1 MRDKALETW
10 QAEKDY
16 NTRLC
21 FCLLSPHISSSFLG
35 LFRVYYH
42 KAQTFCPKL
51 PMPHHLPAMAA
62 CHTPRHPVHPVQLAG
77 LPRLRR
83 QANFTCQLYVEP
95 DQDTSKQKQNPKNGP
110 FFLSLSSIA
119 PCDGPSGGPV
129 SPAAVCT
136 DVGFVALI
144 YLTRMLSCC
153 VQTGQT
159 SNVSHLGSIHDCFR
173 TKKKK
178 WLEGRQAI

>member
-1 MRDKALETW
+1 MASRK
-10 QAEKDY
+10 
-16 NTRLC
+16 RLYPPL
-21 FCLLSPHISSSFLG
+21 LLSLESTYLLFL
-35 LFRVYYH
+35 
-42 KAQTFCPKL
+42 PWPL
-51 PMPHHLPAMAA
+51 PRLLPQGANILSEAADAPPPSGYGCMPYRS
-62 CHTPRHPVHPVQLAG
+62 TPPSPPSPTCWR